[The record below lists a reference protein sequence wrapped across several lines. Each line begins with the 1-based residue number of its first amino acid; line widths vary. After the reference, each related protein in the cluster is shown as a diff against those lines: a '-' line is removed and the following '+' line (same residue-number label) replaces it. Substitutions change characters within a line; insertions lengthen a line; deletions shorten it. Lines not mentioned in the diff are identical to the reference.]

1 MSIATAL
8 TALNSD
14 VVNARNK
21 IVEMGGAVTP
31 NGGTSQLSADIAT
44 IPQGGGVSIIP
55 LDISKNGEYTAPDGF
70 AYSPVTV
77 NVQGG
82 GPALIN
88 GRKFECGTFT
98 FPTAVTANYTIQH
111 NLGVTPSA
119 VFLWV
124 VDPDYSVAGQI
135 GKFRAD
141 HTTDM
146 NSIAISAV
154 NRGISASSGASGNR
168 YRTVWDS
175 TTITF
180 NCDSAYPLLPNM
192 EYQWLAIA

>member
-14 VVNARNK
+14 VENARNK
-21 IVEMGGAVTP
+21 IAEMGGTVTP

-44 IPQGGGVSIIP
+44 IPQGGG
-55 LDISKNGEYTAPDGF
+55 E
-70 AYSPVTV
+70 
-77 NVQGG
+77 
-82 GPALIN
+82 ALIN

-98 FPTAVTANYTIQH
+98 FPSTRTSDYTIQH
-111 NLGVTPSA
+111 TLGKEPSA

-124 VDPDYSVAGQI
+124 VDPDYSVRGQV

-141 HTTDM
+141 HTTEL
-146 NSIAISAV
+146 NSAAV
-154 NRGISASSGASGNR
+154 AASYGGITAESGAVSIR

-180 NCDSAYPLLPNM
+180 NCDSTYPLLPNM

>member
-31 NGGTSQLSADIAT
+31 NGGTSQLSDDIAT
-44 IPQGGGVSIIP
+44 IPQGGG
-55 LDISKNGEYTAPDGF
+55 E
-70 AYSPVTV
+70 
-77 NVQGG
+77 
-82 GPALIN
+82 ALIN

-98 FPTAVTANYTIQH
+98 FPSTRTSDYTIQH
-111 NLGVTPSA
+111 TLGVAPSA

-124 VDPDYSVAGQI
+124 VDPGYSVRGQV

-146 NSIAISAV
+146 NSIAVVAANGS
-154 NRGISASSGASGNR
+154 ISASSGASGNR

-180 NCDSAYPLLPNM
+180 YCDSTYPLLPNM

>member
-31 NGGTSQLSADIAT
+31 KGGTNQLATDIAT
-44 IPQGGGVSIIP
+44 IPQGG
-55 LDISKNGEYTAPDGF
+55 ET
-70 AYSPVTV
+70 
-77 NVQGG
+77 
-82 GPALIN
+82 LIN

-98 FPTAVTANYTIQH
+98 FPSKITSSYTIQH
-111 NLGVTPSA
+111 TLGKEPSA

-124 VDPDYSVAGQI
+124 VDPDYSVGGQI

-141 HTTDM
+141 HTTDL
-146 NSIAISAV
+146 NSVAVLVANGGIA
-154 NRGISASSGASGNR
+154 ASSGASGHR
-168 YRTVWDS
+168 YKIVWDS

-180 NCDSAYPLLPNM
+180 NCDSVYPLLPNM

>member
-1 MSIATAL
+1 MSIATVL

-44 IPQGGGVSIIP
+44 IPQVGG
-55 LDISKNGEYTAPDGF
+55 E
-70 AYSPVTV
+70 
-77 NVQGG
+77 
-82 GPALIN
+82 ALIN

-124 VDPDYSVAGQI
+124 VDPDYSVTGQV

-141 HTTDM
+141 HTTSL
-146 NSIAISAV
+146 NSAAVTAV
-154 NRGISASSGASGNR
+154 NRNISASTGETHAR
-168 YRTVWDS
+168 FRTVWDS

-180 NCDSAYPLLPNM
+180 NCDSVYPLLPNM

>member
-21 IVEMGGAVTP
+21 IVEMGGEVTP

-44 IPQGGGVSIIP
+44 IPQGGG
-55 LDISKNGEYTAPDGF
+55 E
-70 AYSPVTV
+70 
-77 NVQGG
+77 
-82 GPALIN
+82 ALIN

-124 VDPDYSVAGQI
+124 VDPDYSVRGQV

-141 HTTDM
+141 HTTEL
-146 NSIAISAV
+146 NSAAIVAV
-154 NRGISASSGASGNR
+154 TGGFNVGLGGGGSRF
-168 YRTVWDS
+168 RTVWS
-175 TTITF
+175 SSTITF
-180 NCDSAYPLLPNM
+180 NCDSLYPLLPNM

>member
-44 IPQGGGVSIIP
+44 IPQVGG
-55 LDISKNGEYTAPDGF
+55 E
-70 AYSPVTV
+70 
-77 NVQGG
+77 
-82 GPALIN
+82 ALIN

-98 FPTAVTANYTIQH
+98 FPSTRTSDYTIQH
-111 NLGVTPSA
+111 TLGVTPSA

-124 VDPDYSVAGQI
+124 VDPDYSVTGQL

-141 HTTDM
+141 STTYF
-146 NSIAISAV
+146 NSLSITSV
-154 NRGISASSGASGNR
+154 NGGFNVGLGGGGSR
-168 YRTVWDS
+168 YRTVWS
-175 TTITF
+175 SSTITF
-180 NCDSAYPLLPNM
+180 NCDSVYPLLPNM

>member
-44 IPQGGGVSIIP
+44 IPQGGG
-55 LDISKNGEYTAPDGF
+55 E
-70 AYSPVTV
+70 
-77 NVQGG
+77 
-82 GPALIN
+82 ALIN

-98 FPTAVTANYTIQH
+98 FPSTRTSDYTIQH
-111 NLGVTPSA
+111 TLGKEPSA

-124 VDPDYSVAGQI
+124 VDPDYSVAGQV

-141 HTTDM
+141 STTYF
-146 NSIAISAV
+146 NSLSIAAV
-154 NRGISASSGASGNR
+154 NGGFNVGLGGGGSRH
-168 YRTVWDS
+168 RTVWS
-175 TTITF
+175 SSTITF
-180 NCDSAYPLLPNM
+180 NCDSTYPLLPNM

>member
-44 IPQGGGVSIIP
+44 IPQGGG
-55 LDISKNGEYTAPDGF
+55 E
-70 AYSPVTV
+70 
-77 NVQGG
+77 
-82 GPALIN
+82 ALIN

-111 NLGVTPSA
+111 TLGKEPSA

-124 VDPDYSVAGQI
+124 VDPDYSVTGQL

-141 HTTDM
+141 HTTSL
-146 NSIAISAV
+146 NSAAVTAV
-154 NRGISASSGASGNR
+154 NRNISVGLGATHAR
-168 YRTVWDS
+168 FRTVWDS

-180 NCDSAYPLLPNM
+180 NCDSIYPLLPNM

>member
-21 IVEMGGAVTP
+21 IVEMGGTVTP

-44 IPQGGGVSIIP
+44 IPQGGG
-55 LDISKNGEYTAPDGF
+55 E
-70 AYSPVTV
+70 
-77 NVQGG
+77 
-82 GPALIN
+82 ALIN

-111 NLGVTPSA
+111 NLGEAPSA

-124 VDPDYSVAGQI
+124 VDPDYSVTGQI

-146 NSIAISAV
+146 NSIAIIAV
-154 NRGISASSGASGNR
+154 NGGLSAPVGVSGHR
-168 YRTVWDS
+168 FRTVWDS

-180 NCDSAYPLLPNM
+180 NCDSIYPLLPNM

>member
-21 IVEMGGAVTP
+21 IAEMGGTVTP

-44 IPQGGGVSIIP
+44 IPQVGG
-55 LDISKNGEYTAPDGF
+55 E
-70 AYSPVTV
+70 
-77 NVQGG
+77 
-82 GPALIN
+82 ALIN

-124 VDPDYSVAGQI
+124 VDPDYSVRGQV

-141 HTTDM
+141 HTTEL
-146 NSIAISAV
+146 NSVAVAAANGSIAA
-154 NRGISASSGASGNR
+154 NSGAVSVR

-180 NCDSAYPLLPNM
+180 NCDSTYPLLPNM

>member
-44 IPQGGGVSIIP
+44 IPQVGG
-55 LDISKNGEYTAPDGF
+55 E
-70 AYSPVTV
+70 
-77 NVQGG
+77 
-82 GPALIN
+82 ALIN

-111 NLGVTPSA
+111 TLGKEPSA

-124 VDPDYSVAGQI
+124 VDPDYSVRGQV

-141 HTTDM
+141 HTTDV
-146 NSIAISAV
+146 NSIAIVAV
-154 NRGISASSGASGNR
+154 NGSISASSGASGNR

-180 NCDSAYPLLPNM
+180 NCDSTYPLLPNM

>member
-1 MSIATAL
+1 MTVEEMIAERTEKLEAIKDSSNAAVIAKGGSAADDLSGLPAAISSIP
-8 TALNSD
+8 S
-14 VVNARNK
+14 
-21 IVEMGGAVTP
+21 
-31 NGGTSQLSADIAT
+31 
-44 IPQGGGVSIIP
+44 GGG
-55 LDISKNGEYTAPDGF
+55 E
-70 AYSPVTV
+70 
-77 NVQGG
+77 
-82 GPALIN
+82 ALIN

-111 NLGVTPSA
+111 TLGKEPSA

-124 VDPDYSVAGQI
+124 VDPDYSVRGQV

-141 HTTDM
+141 HTTEL
-146 NSIAISAV
+146 NSAAVAAANGDIAV
-154 NRGISASSGASGNR
+154 GIGSNHFM

-180 NCDSAYPLLPNM
+180 NCDSIYPLLPNM

>member
-31 NGGTSQLSADIAT
+31 NGGTSQLSDDIAT
-44 IPQGGGVSIIP
+44 IPQGGG
-55 LDISKNGEYTAPDGF
+55 E
-70 AYSPVTV
+70 
-77 NVQGG
+77 
-82 GPALIN
+82 ALIN

-98 FPTAVTANYTIQH
+98 FPSKRTSDYTIQH
-111 NLGVTPSA
+111 TLGKEPSA

-124 VDPDYSVAGQI
+124 ADPDYSVNGQI
-135 GKFRAD
+135 GKFRED
-141 HTTDM
+141 STTYF
-146 NSIAISAV
+146 NSLSITAV
-154 NRGISASSGASGNR
+154 NGSFNVGLGGGGSRF
-168 YRTVWDS
+168 RTVWS
-175 TTITF
+175 SSTITF
-180 NCDSAYPLLPNM
+180 NCDSVYPLLPNM

>member
-44 IPQGGGVSIIP
+44 IPQGGG
-55 LDISKNGEYTAPDGF
+55 E
-70 AYSPVTV
+70 
-77 NVQGG
+77 
-82 GPALIN
+82 ALIN

-111 NLGVTPSA
+111 TLGVTPSA

-124 VDPDYSVAGQI
+124 VGHDYSVRGQI

-141 HTTDM
+141 HTTDI
-146 NSIAISAV
+146 NSVAVTAVTGGIA
-154 NRGISASSGASGNR
+154 ASSGANHVR
-168 YRTVWDS
+168 FRTVWDS

-180 NCDSAYPLLPNM
+180 NCDSIYPLPPNM

>member
-44 IPQGGGVSIIP
+44 IPQGGG
-55 LDISKNGEYTAPDGF
+55 E
-70 AYSPVTV
+70 
-77 NVQGG
+77 
-82 GPALIN
+82 ALIN

-98 FPTAVTANYTIQH
+98 FPSTRTSDYTIQH
-111 NLGVTPSA
+111 TLGKEPSA

-124 VDPDYSVAGQI
+124 VDPDYSVTGQI

-146 NSIAISAV
+146 NSIAILAV
-154 NRGISASSGASGNR
+154 NRGVAASSGAAG
-168 YRTVWDS
+168 YRFRTAWDS

-180 NCDSAYPLLPNM
+180 NCDSIYPLLPNM

>member
-21 IVEMGGAVTP
+21 IVEMGGTVTP

-44 IPQGGGVSIIP
+44 IPQGGG
-55 LDISKNGEYTAPDGF
+55 E
-70 AYSPVTV
+70 
-77 NVQGG
+77 
-82 GPALIN
+82 ALIN

-111 NLGVTPSA
+111 TLGVTPSA

-124 VDPDYSVAGQI
+124 VDPEYSVRGQV

-141 HTTDM
+141 HTTEL
-146 NSIAISAV
+146 NSAAVTAV
-154 NRGISASSGASGNR
+154 NGGFAAETGAGSIR
-168 YRTVWDS
+168 YRTAWDS

-180 NCDSAYPLLPNM
+180 NCDSIYPLLPNM

>member
-44 IPQGGGVSIIP
+44 IPQGGG
-55 LDISKNGEYTAPDGF
+55 E
-70 AYSPVTV
+70 
-77 NVQGG
+77 
-82 GPALIN
+82 ALIN

-111 NLGVTPSA
+111 TLGKEPSA

-124 VDPDYSVAGQI
+124 VDPDYSVTGQL
-135 GKFRAD
+135 GKLRAD
-141 HTTDM
+141 HTTYF
-146 NSIAISAV
+146 NSLSITAANGSFNV
-154 NRGISASSGASGNR
+154 GLGAGGSR
-168 YRTVWDS
+168 FRTVWS
-175 TTITF
+175 SSTITF
-180 NCDSAYPLLPNM
+180 NCDSVYPLLPNM

>member
-44 IPQGGGVSIIP
+44 IPQVGG
-55 LDISKNGEYTAPDGF
+55 E
-70 AYSPVTV
+70 
-77 NVQGG
+77 
-82 GPALIN
+82 ALIN

-111 NLGVTPSA
+111 TLGKEPSA
-119 VFLWV
+119 VFLCV
-124 VDPDYSVAGQI
+124 VDPDYSVFSQV

-141 HTTDM
+141 STSRQKSVTILAAN
-146 NSIAISAV
+146 NSIA
-154 NRGISASSGASGNR
+154 SSTGVSGER
-168 YRTVWDS
+168 YSIMWDS

-180 NCDSAYPLLPNM
+180 GAASAYPLLSNM
-192 EYQWLAIA
+192 EYQWIAIA

>member
-44 IPQGGGVSIIP
+44 IPQGGG
-55 LDISKNGEYTAPDGF
+55 E
-70 AYSPVTV
+70 
-77 NVQGG
+77 
-82 GPALIN
+82 ALIN

-111 NLGVTPSA
+111 TLGKEPSA

-124 VDPDYSVAGQI
+124 VDTDYSVRGQV

-141 HTTDM
+141 HTKEI
-146 NSIAISAV
+146 NSAAVIAA
-154 NRGISASSGASGNR
+154 NGGIATSGGGSGHR
-168 YRTVWDS
+168 YVTVWDS

-180 NCDSAYPLLPNM
+180 NCDSVYPLLPNM

>member
-21 IVEMGGAVTP
+21 IVEMGGTVTP

-44 IPQGGGVSIIP
+44 IPQVGG
-55 LDISKNGEYTAPDGF
+55 E
-70 AYSPVTV
+70 
-77 NVQGG
+77 
-82 GPALIN
+82 ALIN

-124 VDPDYSVAGQI
+124 VDPDYSVTGQI

-141 HTTDM
+141 HTTAL
-146 NSIAISAV
+146 NSAAVVAV
-154 NRGISASSGASGNR
+154 NGGIAPESGTSGNR
-168 YRTVWDS
+168 FRTAWDS

-180 NCDSAYPLLPNM
+180 NCDSIYPLLPNM

>member
-8 TALNSD
+8 TALNAD
-14 VVNARNK
+14 ILNARNK

-44 IPQGGGVSIIP
+44 IPQGGG
-55 LDISKNGEYTAPDGF
+55 E
-70 AYSPVTV
+70 
-77 NVQGG
+77 
-82 GPALIN
+82 ALIN

-98 FPTAVTANYTIQH
+98 FPTAVTENYTIQH
-111 NLGVTPSA
+111 TLGKEPSA

-124 VDPDYSVAGQI
+124 VDPDYSVAGQV

-146 NSIAISAV
+146 KSIVVLVA
-154 NRGISASSGASGNR
+154 NRGIAVSSGVSGHR
-168 YRTVWDS
+168 FRTVWDS

-180 NCDSAYPLLPNM
+180 NCDSTYPLLPNM